1 MVPSSMLDIDP
12 DKLFEEKSI
21 SEIEIVQKKIQDEIE
36 RKKEELRTMV
46 GERYRDLIE
55 AADTISDMQQT
66 ATGVIDRINTMEKL
80 CGAFQQRQLLGFQL
94 DLSRASYSTLDKNDG
109 VGIGLAVQVK
119 ILIAIPEQIWVAVE
133 REDYLLGAQLFLL
146 ARHIKT
152 GLHLES
158 SFLLEQMMPVVSR
171 QWSAISHFQEKLV
184 NGALTALS
192 SSNISAMSAARC
204 LCVLSLLDNMNGEA
218 LLVRFLKVRENALT
232 SVLLEGEDK
241 ANVKH
246 RICSSLHLLL
256 HTLSLL
262 SSCFIDGR
270 GGFQE
275 GLIWQHLQVLTQ
287 EEYLGKSQNIS
298 CLSSLELLDTLGLE
312 PTSLRLLPPVIRD
325 FRPANKSCKDCVPLE
340 EVQKHTSMWLQSLQT
355 FLRDALNSLLELV
368 TSIRALQGIRDAAI
382 KEQQGLAGCDIAL
395 QKLQVS
401 CGSDIWSAY
410 YQPLVSARVCVLVE
424 QQWANALSITRQK
437 LADQLRAILRDKNH
451 QPEHDLRW
459 FVWKERLSDLP
470 QQPVQSLSSVP
481 SHGLLLKCQCYSPR
495 VEAICQ
501 SLDNPLS
508 TLLQELASY
517 VQESDIDRNEIQQH
531 LLNCSAEH
539 LNEFCKH
546 IKENCLSGATGR
558 EEACIA
564 LVARLPGALCDLSPA
579 LKSCFL
585 PFSVVASSKTLLGSS
600 AAWSEMI
607 GVLQECSK
615 QAWTVWQDLVSSHL
629 DTALKEKLMPESGS
643 LSAVLAHSTPQWEEH
658 TMEEQ
663 GEEGGQLHSVI
674 RVPAQPSLALQD
686 VLSCACQILSAAQP
700 HTITSDVKVTFVEKL
715 VSAILGHYKNAVK
728 LELPQ
733 AQCLQFLLDVMFLSS
748 LLIPRSQKP
757 LSQNAQQICQLL
769 EKKIDPFDLDVFSPY
784 VQANVRQSV
793 RNMQCLLGSLIACW
807 PEKLASM
814 WTTSSNSDKSTDQPS
829 MLAVCPPVPL
839 FPLLPVVTP
848 GNSGGAAGAPQQPP
862 SQKTQARTYLMSSF
876 FNFKKGKHSTGAR
889 SPKKKAEPIE
899 NIKSGA
905 AAFFGAMS
913 TDWFS

>member
-1 MVPSSMLDIDP
+1 MLIIPSQLTMVPSNMLEIDP
-12 DKLFEEKSI
+12 DKIFEEKSI
-21 SEIEIVQKKIQDEIE
+21 SEIEVVQKKIQDEVE

-55 AADTISDMQQT
+55 AADTISDMQHT
-66 ATGVIDRINTMEKL
+66 ATGVIDRINSMEKL

-94 DLSRASYSTLDKNDG
+94 DLSRASYATLDKNDG
-109 VGIGLAVQVK
+109 VGIGLAVQVR
-119 ILIAIPEQIWVAVE
+119 ILIAIPEQIWKWLVSIA
-133 REDYLLGAQLFLL
+133 
-146 ARHIKT
+146 

-184 NGALTALS
+184 NGALRALS
-192 SSNISAMSAARC
+192 SADISAVLAARY
-204 LCVLSLLDNMNGEA
+204 LCVLALLDNMNGEA
-218 LLVRFLKVRENALT
+218 LLVRFLQVRENALT
-232 SVLLEGEDK
+232 SVLLEGDDK

-246 RICSSLHLLL
+246 RICASLHLLV

-262 SSCFIDGR
+262 SSCFVEGR

-275 GLIWQHLQVLTQ
+275 GLIWQHLQMLTQ
-287 EEYLGKSQNIS
+287 EDNYISNNQNIS
-298 CLSSLELLDTLGLE
+298 CLNSLELLDTLGLE

-340 EVQKHTSMWLQSLQT
+340 DVQNRTSMWLQSLQT
-355 FLRDALNSLLELV
+355 FLNNALNSLLDLV
-368 TSIRALQGIRDAAI
+368 TSIRALQSIRDASI
-382 KEQQGLAGCDIAL
+382 KEQQGLAGCDLAI
-395 QKLQVS
+395 QKLQLQ
-401 CGSDIWSAY
+401 CGSDIWNAY
-410 YQPLVSARVCVLVE
+410 YQPLVSSRVRVLME
-424 QQWANALSITRQK
+424 LQWTNALSNTRQK

-459 FVWKERLSDLP
+459 FVWRERMADLP
-470 QQPVQSLSSVP
+470 QQSVQSQSLSP
-481 SHGLLLKCQCYSPR
+481 SHGLLLKCQGYSPR

-501 SLDNPLS
+501 CLDSPLC

-517 VQESDIDRNEIQQH
+517 VQESDMDRDEIQQH
-531 LLNCSAEH
+531 LLKCSSKQ
-539 LNEFCKH
+539 LQEFCKH

-564 LVARLPGALCDLSPA
+564 LVARLPAALCDLSPA

-585 PFSVVASSKTLLGSS
+585 PFSVVASSKNLLGSS
-600 AAWSEMI
+600 AAWSDMV
-607 GVLQECSK
+607 GVLQDCSK
-615 QAWTVWQDLVSSHL
+615 QAWIVWQDLVSSHL
-629 DTALKEKLMPESGS
+629 KSTLEEKLIPESGN
-643 LSAVLAHSTPQWEEH
+643 LSAILAHSTPQWEEH

-686 VLSCACQILSAAQP
+686 VLSSACQILSAAQP
-700 HTITSDVKVTFVEKL
+700 HTITSDVKITFVEKL
-715 VSAILGHYKNAVK
+715 VSHILTHYNNAVK
-728 LELPQ
+728 LNLPQ
-733 AQCLQFLLDVMFLSS
+733 AQSLQFLLDVMFLSS

-757 LSQNAQQICQLL
+757 LSQYAQQICQTL

-784 VQANVRQSV
+784 VQVNVRQSV
-793 RNMQCLLGSLIACW
+793 RNMQCLLGTLIACW

-814 WTTSSNSDKSTDQPS
+814 WTTSSSTDKSSDQPS
-829 MLAVCPPVPL
+829 MLA
-839 FPLLPVVTP
+839 
-848 GNSGGAAGAPQQPP
+848 
-862 SQKTQARTYLMSSF
+862 
-876 FNFKKGKHSTGAR
+876 GKHNTGTR
-889 SPKKKAEPIE
+889 SPKKKAEPME

>member
-1 MVPSSMLDIDP
+1 MLEIDP
-12 DKLFEEKSI
+12 DKIFEEKSI
-21 SEIEIVQKKIQDEIE
+21 SEIEVVQKKIQDEVE

-55 AADTISDMQQT
+55 AADTISDMQHT
-66 ATGVIDRINTMEKL
+66 ATGVIDRINSMEKL

-94 DLSRASYSTLDKNDG
+94 DLSRASYATLDKNDG
-109 VGIGLAVQVK
+109 VGIGLAVQVR

-133 REDYLLGAQLFLL
+133 REDYLLGSQLFLF

-184 NGALTALS
+184 NGALRALS
-192 SSNISAMSAARC
+192 SADISAVLAARY
-204 LCVLSLLDNMNGEA
+204 LCVLALLDNMNGEA
-218 LLVRFLKVRENALT
+218 LLVRFLQVRENALT
-232 SVLLEGEDK
+232 SVLLEGDDK

-246 RICSSLHLLL
+246 RICASLHLLV

-262 SSCFIDGR
+262 SSCFVEGR

-275 GLIWQHLQVLTQ
+275 GLIWQHLQMLTQ
-287 EEYLGKSQNIS
+287 EDNYISNNQNIS
-298 CLSSLELLDTLGLE
+298 CLNSLELLDTLGLE

-340 EVQKHTSMWLQSLQT
+340 DVQNRTSMWLQSLQT
-355 FLRDALNSLLELV
+355 FLNNALNSLLDLV
-368 TSIRALQGIRDAAI
+368 TSIRALQSIRDASI
-382 KEQQGLAGCDIAL
+382 KEQQGLAGCDLAI
-395 QKLQVS
+395 QKLQLQ
-401 CGSDIWSAY
+401 CGSDIWNAY
-410 YQPLVSARVCVLVE
+410 YQPLVSSRVRVLME
-424 QQWANALSITRQK
+424 LQWTNALSNTRQK

-459 FVWKERLSDLP
+459 FVWRERMADLP
-470 QQPVQSLSSVP
+470 QQSVQSQSLLP
-481 SHGLLLKCQCYSPR
+481 SHGLLLKCQGYSPR

-501 SLDNPLS
+501 CLDSPLC

-517 VQESDIDRNEIQQH
+517 VQESDMDRDEIQQH
-531 LLNCSAEH
+531 LLKCSSKQ
-539 LNEFCKH
+539 LQEFCKH

-564 LVARLPGALCDLSPA
+564 LVARLPAALCDLSPA

-585 PFSVVASSKTLLGSS
+585 PFSVVASSKNLLGSS
-600 AAWSEMI
+600 AAWSDMV
-607 GVLQECSK
+607 GVLQDCSK
-615 QAWTVWQDLVSSHL
+615 QAWIVWQDLVSSHL
-629 DTALKEKLMPESGS
+629 KSTLEEKLIPESGN
-643 LSAVLAHSTPQWEEH
+643 LSAILAHSTPQWEEH

-700 HTITSDVKVTFVEKL
+700 HTITSDVKITFVEKL
-715 VSAILGHYKNAVK
+715 VSHILTHYNNAVK
-728 LELPQ
+728 LNLPQ
-733 AQCLQFLLDVMFLSS
+733 AQSLQFLLDVMFLSS

-757 LSQNAQQICQLL
+757 LSQYAQQICQTL

-784 VQANVRQSV
+784 VQVNVRQSV
-793 RNMQCLLGSLIACW
+793 RNMQCLLGTLIACW

-814 WTTSSNSDKSTDQPS
+814 WTTSSSTDKSSDQPS

-839 FPLLPVVTP
+839 FPLLPIVVP
-848 GNSGGAAGAPQQPP
+848 GTSAGTTGASRQPL
-862 SQKTQARTYLMSSF
+862 SQEKSQ
-876 FNFKKGKHSTGAR
+876 GKHNTGTR
-889 SPKKKAEPIE
+889 SPKKKAEPME